1 MAKMFTSKNDLTGDN
16 QPQTIIGQAI
26 RLDGKCIGSG
36 DIIVH
41 GEIVG
46 TVKSANDIVIEQTA
60 KVEADVEA
68 NNLTVAGEIHGNVL
82 CHSQLKLLAT
92 GKIFGDVTT
101 DILSVETGA
110 VIKGQCATGSDSTTT
125 KSTPTDKV
133 GKD

>member
-1 MAKMFTSKNDLTGDN
+1 MFASKIDPMTTG
-16 QPQTIIGQAI
+16 QEQTIIGQAI
-26 RLDGKCIGSG
+26 RLEGKCIGSG
-36 DIIVH
+36 DIIVR

-46 TVKSANDIVIEQTA
+46 TVKTANDMMVEQTA

-68 NNLTVAGEIHGNVL
+68 NNLTISGEIHGNVL

-110 VIKGQCATGSDSTTT
+110 VIKGQCATGSASTV
-125 KSTPTDKV
+125 DK
-133 GKD
+133 D